1 MSDAHK
7 STIFTKAFAIA
18 VIGTPVLLYL
28 QFRGGGDRSS
38 TPFPAGSLQVTRTA
52 GYACPTR
59 DLLDRAASDG
69 AAALASN
76 GGSCFIMPSGVEVR
90 IAGADPTV
98 VKFQL
103 ANSPNGGVMWARARI
118 FSR

>member
-1 MSDAHK
+1 MATAHK

-28 QFRGGGDRSS
+28 QFRGGGDQSLAA
-38 TPFPAGSLQVTRTA
+38 FPVGSLQVTRTA

-59 DLLDRAASDG
+59 DLLNRAASDG
-69 AAALASN
+69 AAALASS
-76 GGSCFIMPSGVEVR
+76 GGSCFVMPSGVEVR
-90 IAGADPTV
+90 IARADSTV
-98 VKFQL
+98 VQFQL
-103 ANSPNGGVMWARARI
+103 ANSPNGTTMWTRTQA